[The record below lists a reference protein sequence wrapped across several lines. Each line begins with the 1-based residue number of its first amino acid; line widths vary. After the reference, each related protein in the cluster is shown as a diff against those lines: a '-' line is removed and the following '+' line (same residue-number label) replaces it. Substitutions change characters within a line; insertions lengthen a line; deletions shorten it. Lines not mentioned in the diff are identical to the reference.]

1 MSDELNPEEIPANND
16 EKLHNITSLDGLYE
30 NWFLDYASYVIL
42 DRAVPHIN
50 DGLKPVQRRILHS
63 LKEMDDGRFNKAA
76 NVIGNTMKY
85 HPHGD
90 ASIGDAMV
98 QIGQKNLLIDC
109 QGNWGDPVT
118 GDSAAAPRY
127 IEARLSK
134 FALDVVFNPDTTDWQ
149 ASYDG
154 RNREPITL
162 PVKFPLLLA
171 QGADGIAVGL
181 ATKILPHNFIE
192 LLDASMEVLRGVRPN
207 LMPDFPTGGMAD
219 ASLYNEG
226 QRGGKVRIRA
236 KIIERDKKTLAITE
250 IPFSTTTGGLMESI
264 VAANEK
270 GKIKIK
276 KIEDNT
282 AKDVEIVIHLA
293 PGISPDVTID
303 ALYAFTDCEVS
314 ISPNTCVIQ
323 DDKPRFISV
332 NDMLTEST
340 HNTKRLL
347 KMELEIRLKEL
358 MEKIFFS
365 SLLKIFI
372 QEGMYKHPD
381 YESSSN
387 FETVVDVLNRLF
399 EPFFPQFYRPIIAED
414 YKKLIDKPMSSITR
428 FDVKKTDEQI
438 KGLEAEIKEV
448 KHHLKHLTDFAIA
461 WFQKLKDK
469 YGKGRERKTE
479 LRTFDK
485 VEAAQVALAN
495 AKLYVLRADGFIG
508 TGLKKDQ
515 NAEFL
520 GDCSD
525 IDDIIV
531 FREDGRFV
539 VVKIQDKIFV
549 GKEII
554 HAAVFKKNDERT
566 VYNMIYK
573 DGQSGISYIKRF
585 SVVGVTRDKE
595 NDLTKGTKG
604 SKVLYF
610 SANPNGEAEIVN
622 VQLKPHSKLKKLQFD
637 EDFAALAIKGRGS
650 MGNIITKYPVKKI
663 ILKSKGVSTL
673 AGRKIWYDDI
683 LKRLNADGRGKYLGE
698 FDGEDKIL
706 TVLSNGMYEL
716 TSFDLNNHFDD
727 KMIVIEKYNPEK
739 IFTAI
744 HIDGKSKNYMVK
756 RFVFDNLAI
765 GKQVSIISDENGSK
779 LVLITGAKQ
788 PVVELVQ
795 LKGKDQTP
803 ETLEI
808 DLTTLI
814 DVKGMK
820 AMGNRLS
827 QHPVKSVEL
836 IAAQEEEIADE
847 KVSADVKDDDTDDAD
862 GNGSA
867 DAGNDDADDS
877 DGDVEAG
884 NDAPDDKPVPPPPA
898 ESPKEKPAEPVPQS
912 KKIDFEITNPD
923 DIDIDDKG
931 QLGLF

>member
-1 MSDELNPEEIPANND
+1 MSEDLSNDEIPANND

-134 FALDVVFNPDTTDWQ
+134 FALEVVFNPDTTDWQ

-192 LLDASMEVLRGVRPN
+192 LIDASIEVLKGNLPN

-219 ASLYNEG
+219 ATLYNDG

-236 KIIERDKKTLAITE
+236 KIVERDKKTLAITE

-282 AKDVEIVIHLA
+282 SSSVEIVVHLA

-323 DDKPRFISV
+323 HDKPRFMSV

-340 HNTKRLL
+340 HYTRQLL

-381 YESSSN
+381 YETSSN
-387 FETVVDVLNRLF
+387 FEMVLEVLNRLF
-399 EPFFPQFYRPIIAED
+399 EPFFPMFYRAILPED

-448 KHHLKHLTDFAIA
+448 KHHLKHLTDYTIA

-469 YGKGRERKTE
+469 YGKDRGRKTE

-495 AKLYVLRADGFIG
+495 AKLYVNRVDGFIG
-508 TGLKKDQ
+508 TGLKKD
-515 NAEFL
+515 EFVT
-520 GDCSD
+520 DCSD
-525 IDDIIV
+525 IDEIIV
-531 FREDGRFV
+531 FREDGRCLITKV
-539 VVKIQDKIFV
+539 QDKVFV

-554 HAAVFKKNDERT
+554 HVAVFKKNDERT

-573 DGQSGISYIKRF
+573 DGQSGVSYIKRF

-595 NDLTKGTKG
+595 YDLTKGTKG
-604 SKVLYF
+604 TRVLYF

-698 FDGEDKIL
+698 FDGDDKIL
-706 TVLSNGMYEL
+706 TVMSNGVYEL

-727 KMIVIEKYNPEK
+727 KMIVIEKYDPAK
-739 IFTAI
+739 VYSVI

-756 RFVFDNLAI
+756 RFVFDSLVI
-765 GKQVSIISDENGSK
+765 GKQVSIISDEAGSK
-779 LVLITGAKQ
+779 LVMISGADQ
-788 PVVELVQ
+788 PVISMTI
-795 LKGKDQTP
+795 LKGKEQTP
-803 ETLEI
+803 ETSEV
-808 DLTTLI
+808 DLSTVI

-827 QHPVKSVEL
+827 QSPVKSVEL
-836 IAAQEEEIADE
+836 IAENNIEPEEVIADE
-847 KVSADVKDDDTDDAD
+847 ADSIDDEIDVAEVEEMPEAEVKKP
-862 GNGSA
+862 
-867 DAGNDDADDS
+867 
-877 DGDVEAG
+877 EAE
-884 NDAPDDKPVPPPPA
+884 APATAPEKPVEIKPEPPVEIPEPLA
-898 ESPKEKPAEPVPQS
+898 ESSPKPVETPP

-923 DIDIDDKG
+923 DIEIDDKG